1 MHLSGC
7 DIQGNFVFLL
17 EDSTSLGQSN
27 YGKMID
33 FVVNVCNRFNIESG
47 KVAIGLVTYSNKLH
61 SIIPV
66 YLYKNKVKLLDTIK
80 SLKAYYKGGIAN
92 TTFALIHLKNAIP
105 RNQYRNTSAILLNNG
120 KSSNIFTINST
131 AKELIKLGVN
141 LYLVY
146 IRNDSDILEHW
157 YIGNGRS
164 LIYQTSIN
172 RLNETSND
180 LTNKICGGMYIH
192 LYIFEIA
199 LIL

>member
-1 MHLSGC
+1 MQYHA
-7 DIQGNFVFLL
+7 
-17 EDSTSLGQSN
+17 T
-27 YGKMID
+27 
-33 FVVNVCNRFNIESG
+33 
-47 KVAIGLVTYSNKLH
+47 
-61 SIIPV
+61 
-66 YLYKNKVKLLDTIK
+66 
-80 SLKAYYKGGIAN
+80 N
-92 TTFALIHLKNAIP
+92 TEIHL
-105 RNQYRNTSAILLNNG
+105 RFLLNNG

-180 LTNKICGGMYIH
+180 LTNKICGGMYIYI
-192 LYIFEIA
+192 YIF
-199 LIL
+199 LKLL